1 MSDVGERVE
10 EITAQTLGI
19 ESALVKQTSNFSK
32 DLGADSLDTTEL
44 VMALEDEFI
53 IEISDLEA
61 TDIETVGQA
70 TEFISERLMW
80 EDDMITDEDRAIIE
94 EKT

>member
-1 MSDVGERVE
+1 VK

-19 ESALVKQTSNFSK
+19 ESVLVKQTSNFSR

-61 TDIETVGQA
+61 DNIFTVAEA
-70 TEFISERLMW
+70 TEFIKERLNG
-80 EDDMITDEDRAIIE
+80 
-94 EKT
+94 

>member
-19 ESALVKQTSNFSK
+19 ESALVKQTSNFSNV
-32 DLGADSLDTTEL
+32 LGADSLDTTEL

-61 TDIETVGQA
+61 DNIFTVAEA
-70 TEFISERLMW
+70 TEYIKERLN
-80 EDDMITDEDRAIIE
+80 D
-94 EKT
+94 

>member
-1 MSDVGERVE
+1 MSDVGERVK
-10 EITAQTLGI
+10 EITAQALGI
-19 ESALVKQTSNFSK
+19 ESTSIKETSNFSK

-61 TDIETVGQA
+61 DNIFTVAEA
-70 TEFISERLMW
+70 TEYIKERLN
-80 EDDMITDEDRAIIE
+80 A
-94 EKT
+94 

>member
-1 MSDVGERVE
+1 MSDVEERVE

-19 ESALVKQTSNFSK
+19 ESVLVKQTSNFNK

-61 TDIETVGQA
+61 DNIFTVAEA
-70 TEFISERLMW
+70 TEYIKERLN
-80 EDDMITDEDRAIIE
+80 D
-94 EKT
+94 

>member
-1 MSDVGERVE
+1 MSDVGERVK

-19 ESALVKQTSNFSK
+19 ESTSIKETSNFSK

-61 TDIETVGQA
+61 DNIFTVAEA
-70 TEFISERLMW
+70 TEYIKERLN
-80 EDDMITDEDRAIIE
+80 A
-94 EKT
+94 

>member
-1 MSDVGERVE
+1 MRNLQGGIMSDVGERVK

-19 ESALVKQTSNFSK
+19 ESTSIKETSNFSK

-61 TDIETVGQA
+61 DNIFTVAEA
-70 TEFISERLMW
+70 TEYIKERLN
-80 EDDMITDEDRAIIE
+80 A
-94 EKT
+94 